1 MFDVRQLMLFTL
13 YLHVIQVWNQ
23 WNKKN
28 QKKTFRLHVHCL
40 KLKRSKCK
48 IGNHDLLN
56 ETISISHMVHFKCRV
71 LPGVNLGPFISTL
84 QYNNHLYS
92 IYNKTLVSLLND
104 NNRAIFTSKGRA
116 VFRND
121 SKMRG
126 HFKRDIKVYVVK

>member
-1 MFDVRQLMLFTL
+1 MKP
-13 YLHVIQVWNQ
+13 YLSVTWYTSNAGSSQ
-23 WNKKN
+23 
-28 QKKTFRLHVHCL
+28 
-40 KLKRSKCK
+40 
-48 IGNHDLLN
+48 G
-56 ETISISHMVHFKCRV
+56 SIWAPSSR
-71 LPGVNLGPFISTL
+71 P
-84 QYNNHLYS
+84 YNNHLYS